1 MPANGSER
9 PLSVADF
16 VVRTALALG
25 NTVLAFYSFWLVWRL
40 LLPVLPGPENSDDRI
55 APFAEYFTDPF
66 VLPLARL
73 TRLPHRAIT
82 LLSLIAAAA
91 VAVLLDDIGG
101 RL

>member
-1 MPANGSER
+1 MNA
-9 PLSVADF
+9 ADLAA
-16 VVRTALALG
+16 RTALALG
-25 NTVLAFYSFWLVWRL
+25 NIVLAFYSFWLVWRL
-40 LLPVLPGPENSDDRI
+40 LLPVLPGPQDRDDRI

-82 LLSLIAAAA
+82 LISLIAAAA
-91 VAVLLDDIGG
+91 IAVVLDEIGT